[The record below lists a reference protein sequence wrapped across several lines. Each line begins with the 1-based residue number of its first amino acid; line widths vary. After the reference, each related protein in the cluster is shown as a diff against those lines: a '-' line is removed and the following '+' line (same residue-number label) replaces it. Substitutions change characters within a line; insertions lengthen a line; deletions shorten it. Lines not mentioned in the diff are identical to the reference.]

1 MRDLKQLYKML
12 DQLSIFLS
20 SIVLGIMLFFSFV
33 VAPITFKSLNE
44 ENARV
49 FIRKIFPYYY
59 NVNLIT
65 CLLATLCFIF
75 IGTYSLNFYI
85 ILLTTIL
92 FGISSFILMPL
103 INKFRDSNQEKK
115 FKYSHA
121 LSVLINFLQLFILIY
136 VLV

>member
-1 MRDLKQLYKML
+1 MFSQI
-12 DQLSIFLS
+12 SIFLS

-59 NVNLIT
+59 NVNLTI
-65 CLLATLCFIF
+65 CLIATLSFIF
-75 IGTYSLNFYI
+75 IENYSLNFYL
-85 ILLTTIL
+85 ILSTTIL

-103 INKFRDSNQEKK
+103 INKFRDNKEDTK
-115 FKYSHA
+115 FKYSH
-121 LSVLINFLQLFILIY
+121 LISVIINFIQIIFLLLIIF
-136 VLV
+136 